1 MKISSRDYFRVAI
14 VVASV
19 RNFPASAASKLTV
32 HWLPQRVL
40 SNVCSSC

>member
-1 MKISSRDYFRVAI
+1 MKISSRDYFRMAI

-32 HWLPQRVL
+32 QRLSQRVL
-40 SNVCSSC
+40 SSESSSC